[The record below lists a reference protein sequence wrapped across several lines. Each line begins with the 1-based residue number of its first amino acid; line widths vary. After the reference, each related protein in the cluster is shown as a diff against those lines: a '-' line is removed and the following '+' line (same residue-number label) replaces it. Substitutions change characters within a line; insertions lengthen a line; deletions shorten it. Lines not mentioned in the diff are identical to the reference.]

1 MQATIF
7 ILSKRKIMKKY
18 SNFIGVDISK
28 NSLDF
33 CSFNSENTAK
43 ITHLKIGNTPK
54 EIKKYVKKTD
64 VELSLFCM
72 EDTGVYG
79 MHLYKVLTELGF
91 DFAVVPA
98 IIIKK
103 SKGLSRGKSDKA
115 DARDIA
121 NFAFHH
127 IDELNLFQLPEEA
140 FQELRLLLSE
150 REKLVKAI
158 KVFQSTEESTCYV
171 DRSTCKTLKK
181 NNTKT
186 IKLLKQQLKELEF
199 AIKQLIKQ
207 EKVMQDQIELLESIP
222 GIGFQTAVQ
231 LMVYTKCFQS
241 FDNWRQLAC
250 YAGLAPFPY
259 QSGTSIHGKTK
270 VSNLAQKK
278 LKSIIHMASL
288 TMKKYDVETKQYF
301 ERKVAEGKNK
311 MSVINA
317 VRCKLI
323 GRAFSVI
330 RRGTPYV
337 NTLKF
342 AS

>member
-7 ILSKRKIMKKY
+7 VLSKHKIMKKY
-18 SNFIGVDISK
+18 SNFVGVDISK

-43 ITHLKIGNTPK
+43 IAHLKIGNTPK
-54 EIKKYVKKTD
+54 EIKKYVKKID
-64 VELSLFCM
+64 VELTLFCM

-79 MHLYKVLTELGF
+79 MHLYKVLTELGV
-91 DFAVVPA
+91 DFAAVPA

-127 IDELNLFQLPEEA
+127 LNEIKLFQLPEEA

-186 IKLLKQQLKELEF
+186 IKLLKQQLKELEVT
-199 AIKQLIKQ
+199 IKQLIK
-207 EKVMQDQIELLESIP
+207 EEEVMNRQIELLESIP

-278 LKSIIHMASL
+278 LMSIIHMASL
-288 TMKKYDVETKQYF
+288 TMKKYDIETKQYF
-301 ERKVAEGKNK
+301 ERKVEEGKNK

-323 GRAFSVI
+323 ARAFAVI
-330 RRGTPYV
+330 KRGTPYV

>member
-1 MQATIF
+1 
-7 ILSKRKIMKKY
+7 MKKY

-33 CSFNSENTAK
+33 CSFNSENTSK

-323 GRAFSVI
+323 ARAFSVI

-342 AS
+342 DS